1 MALTSGQDTPWS
13 VGIQTSPARV
23 DADDARNT
31 VIPMAMLASNG
42 EPADAV
48 KAYELALNV
57 PKHVETFSTQIH
69 GWMSARADLADPAV
83 KKEYERGY
91 QIVLNFLGEHL

>member
-1 MALTSGQDTPWS
+1 MALTSDAGTPWS
-13 VGIQTSPARV
+13 VGIQSSPARV
-23 DADDARNT
+23 DAADAEKT
-31 VIPMAMLASNG
+31 TIPMVMLASQG

-48 KAYELALNV
+48 KAYEAALRV
-57 PKHVETFSTQIH
+57 PKHVETFSSQVH
-69 GWMSARADLADPAV
+69 GWMSARANLKDAEV